1 MAILKPDFL
10 LALESAIQSRPA
22 AADAYRAGDPRL
34 LAMTD
39 AVATMFAMLSQQVD
53 AAEAEAFLKART
65 GTILADAALKGVL
78 PLAKPAKV
86 TITVANPGA
95 SPVTLAAGRM
105 VLDAKGRHYT
115 IDGAATVSAGGSVD
129 MTATQ
134 LTTRTVERTVEASLP
149 FMEIEVPPSED
160 GGFLAGID
168 VAEGGVSFTYSPDFC
183 NVAAGQR
190 VFHVETD
197 ERRRVFIRLGAD
209 GVAGYQPAAGQVL
222 TITLR
227 ECLGAVDLAAG
238 DQFVLEYVVS
248 GDESALA
255 LTLASLDV
263 AGAAPP
269 DTETLRVLSRYQAL
283 HDVNAVFLADFDFL
297 LRRQLAGV
305 RFLSVWNEQV
315 EEAVRGASVG
325 NMNRLFVA
333 YDIVGQSPTA
343 SEAQIRSIVARAD
356 DTYEVTFV
364 PVRLMPVPL
373 TVTAQVAAVH
383 DPADVEAQVRQVL
396 LAQYGQT
403 SAAAARGMAKAF
415 RMQALNA
422 ALKAGVVALQDQV
435 SDFTVTI
442 GATPPALPED
452 FRYFSSATMNV
463 VVERIADSVGLWSA

>member
-10 LALESAIQSRPA
+10 LALESAIASRPA

-39 AVATMFAMLSQQVD
+39 AVATMFAMLSQQID

-86 TITVANPGA
+86 TIAVANPGTA
-95 SPVTLAAGRM
+95 SVTLAAGRA
-105 VLDAKGRHYT
+105 VLDAKGRRYT
-115 IDGAATVSAGGSVD
+115 VDGSATVPAGGSANV
-129 MTATQ
+129 TATQ
-134 LTTRTVERTVEASLP
+134 ATTRTVTRTIEASMP
-149 FMEIEVPPSED
+149 FMELEVPPSED

-168 VAEGGVSFTYSPDFC
+168 VAEGGAAFTYSPDFT
-183 NVAAGQR
+183 NVEPGQR

-197 ERRRVFIRLGAD
+197 ERRRVFLRFGAE
-209 GVAGYQPAAGQVL
+209 GISGYQPAAGEVL
-222 TITLR
+222 TITVR
-227 ECLGAVDLAAG
+227 ECSGAVDVEADDL
-238 DQFVLEYVVS
+238 FVLEYVLS
-248 GDESALA
+248 PDDALLTLTLSAL
-255 LTLASLDV
+255 DV
-263 AGAAPP
+263 TGSGPP

-283 HDVNAVFLADFDFL
+283 HDSNAVFLADFDFL

-315 EEAVRGASVG
+315 EEAVRGANVG

-333 YDIVGQSPTA
+333 YDIVGQSPAA

-356 DTYEVTFV
+356 DSYVVTFV
-364 PVRLMPVPL
+364 PVRLLQVPV

-383 DPADVEAQVRQVL
+383 DPADVEAQIRQVL

-403 SAAAARGMAKAF
+403 SAAASRGMSKTF

-422 ALKAGVVALQDQV
+422 ALKAGVAALQDQV
-435 SDFTVTI
+435 SDFTVTV

-452 FRYFSSATMNV
+452 FRYFSSAAMSV
-463 VVERIADSVGLWSA
+463 VVERIADSVGLWS